1 MSITISFDPNDGE
14 DVAYIQAMLGGG
26 EVEEAPTPAKKAPAK
41 KAAAKAAAA
50 EPEPEPEADGEP
62 TLEDAVA
69 RATELVGEGR
79 AAEVKGAL
87 AQFDVKRV
95 SELSEDQVP
104 AFLEALN
111 EDSVV

>member
-26 EVEEAPTPAKKAPAK
+26 EAEVEAPAPAK
-41 KAAAKAAAA
+41 KAAPKKAAKPAA